1 MRFVACVAS
10 FGYLLYELPQQNNR
24 SHEPGNTNQIKI
36 MAKKNFTG
44 VVYSTDPDFQ
54 YQENGA
60 QAAQTLPPQQQNL
73 KIYLD
78 RKGGSKL
85 VTRVTDFIGTDA
97 DLELIGKKLKTKCG
111 VGGSVK
117 DGEILIQG
125 DFRDKILTLLQTDG
139 YKAKKAGG

>member
-1 MRFVACVAS
+1 
-10 FGYLLYELPQQNNR
+10 
-24 SHEPGNTNQIKI
+24 

-54 YQENGA
+54 YQENTGNI
-60 QAAQTLPPQQQNL
+60 QQTLPPQQQNL

-85 VTRVTDFIGTDA
+85 VTRITGFIGTGE
-97 DLELIGKKLKTKCG
+97 DLELVGKKLKTKCG
-111 VGGSVK
+111 VGGTVK